1 MNRFTSLLDGP
12 YGFCVRTMLEFRADN
27 LRKHMSRRDVGASA
41 IELAIITAV
50 VGLVALTLALV
61 IKNVVHNNSTQ
72 IKKLSNP

>member
-1 MNRFTSLLDGP
+1 MNRFSGLLDGP
-12 YGFCVRTMLEFRADN
+12 YALYVRTLLEVRADN

-61 IKNVVHNNSTQ
+61 IKTVVQNNSKQ
-72 IKKLSNP
+72 IQKLNP

>member
-1 MNRFTSLLDGP
+1 MNRFTALLNGP
-12 YGFCVRTMLEFRADN
+12 YGLYVRTLLEYRADN

-61 IKNVVHNNSTQ
+61 IRNVVRNNSNQ
-72 IKKLSNP
+72 IKSLNP

>member
-12 YGFCVRTMLEFRADN
+12 YGLYVRTLLEFRSDN
-27 LRKHMSRRDVGASA
+27 LRKHVSRRDVGASA

-61 IKNVVHNNSTQ
+61 IKNVVHNNTTQ

>member
-1 MNRFTSLLDGP
+1 MNRFTGPLDGP
-12 YGFCVRTMLEFRADN
+12 YGLYLRTLLEFRADN
-27 LRKHMSRRDVGASA
+27 LRKHVSRRDVGASA

-61 IKNVVHNNSTQ
+61 IKNVVHNNSNQ

>member
-1 MNRFTSLLDGP
+1 MNRFTALLDGP
-12 YGFCVRTMLEFRADN
+12 YGLYLRTLLEFRADN
-27 LRKHMSRRDVGASA
+27 LRKNVSRRDVGASA